1 MCGALARSST
11 LRMSSLVTPT
21 GMVSGAWSSV
31 MDLSVSVKLIM
42 VGPFVDRS
50 VWFGDC
56 DSIAVLSA
64 SQVCHI
70 WRCARRAPSV
80 QACQPGTRTPV
91 SSGLA
96 SSSGL
101 HELDLKGVVVHDGLE
116 TAPVFL
122 GHALRGAVLA
132 IADLVRPGPDGLLG
146 HAVILDGKPL
156 ARGLGDLPQRLRPVD
171 GRRGCVYGCEFHADS
186 FAS

>member
-64 SQVCHI
+64 SQVC
-70 WRCARRAPSV
+70 
-80 QACQPGTRTPV
+80 QPGTRTPA
-91 SSGLA
+91 SAGLA

-116 TAPVFL
+116 AAAVL
-122 GHALRGAVLA
+122 LRHALSRAVLA

>member
-11 LRMSSLVTPT
+11 LRVSSLVTPT

-31 MDLSVSVKLIM
+31 MDASVSANVIM
-42 VGPFVDRS
+42 MVLS
-50 VWFGDC
+50 LWFGLVWWFHC
-56 DSIAVLSA
+56 SYSLS
-64 SQVCHI
+64 S
-70 WRCARRAPSV
+70 S

-91 SSGLA
+91 SAGLA

-116 TAPVFL
+116 AAAVL
-122 GHALRGAVLA
+122 LRHALSRAVLA